1 MSFSN
6 VSLQT
11 SQELYEDLQPNF
23 PNRVQGACLFFKPLS
38 LQSRT
43 DDRGGDG
50 VLLAARLALGTAI
63 VWGLFQLEW
72 FRADGLNRN
81 GVPVHDSKSMA
92 ILQMFRAYGTH
103 I

>member
-1 MSFSN
+1 MKTCSQISPIVSRERAYFSWRGSAEGTVYLN
-6 VSLQT
+6 
-11 SQELYEDLQPNF
+11 P
-23 PNRVQGACLFFKPLS
+23 KPLS

-72 FRADGLNRN
+72 FCADGLNRN